1 MSRVSSI
8 SRYKI
13 FDRMLKVCV
22 FYQGSSVDE
31 TLFASKHNSRRTSRK
46 GYTVISKSKLKNLLG
61 QGDAVVLKSS
71 ELSAIKAMA
80 PRTVTNAKT
89 RSKEKYNKTLT
100 IRSQQRKD
108 RMMKKGKMGTVSI
121 VEADKEV
128 VVNKKEDANDLQKR
142 RDEDHDDVKHMNQ
155 ILLYA
160 QCASI
165 RDKQLEEKKMIAQR
179 RAEEEK
185 EVFMKMEE
193 ERVRAIRMVE
203 EREKV
208 KIMKRKEDA
217 VMLRKQIQFRERE
230 RLRKRERAEQEAELM
245 LERIKENERRQEEE
259 ARRKIEHGRKLHAEV
274 MAANDAAAR
283 AKLRRKQEEFF
294 LDHSSNFCLGSS
306 LVRNEKNGRTYDF
319 PSVSKKSN
327 RVNEENERIARYIK
341 QKELKEAREEE
352 RLAAIK
358 AAKEQEVAR
367 LRAQQ
372 EKANDRRSELDELR
386 ARRYQEASDRRWR
399 LAEKEKAMKQREMMR
414 DMDRV
419 RNEQRLYKEKA
430 INEQRKQD
438 QELHLR
444 TLKWQKEQEERE
456 ALEAERKRMVRMQ
469 IQDTVVQQISEHE
482 RSKKAEREQYL
493 TEGNKIKAAL
503 AQEKARI
510 EAVKANKLMQMKKMG
525 IPSKYQAEL
534 AKKKVLQ
541 SKVTH

>member
-1 MSRVSSI
+1 MSR
-8 SRYKI
+8 
-13 FDRMLKVCV
+13 
-22 FYQGSSVDE
+22 GSSVDE

-283 AKLRRKQEEFF
+283 AKLRRKQEE
-294 LDHSSNFCLGSS
+294 
-306 LVRNEKNGRTYDF
+306 
-319 PSVSKKSN
+319 
-327 RVNEENERIARYIK
+327 NEENERIARYIK